1 MNDLPRVN
9 IETRIADEVRW
20 EFHRYPPGP
29 AGALSPHIHESY
41 QIGYSPNFPG
51 EYQYRNELHAVPIG
65 SLHVIHPGE
74 VHAARDPVE
83 RDRTTVF
90 ATAYVP
96 CSLVREAADESGAPD
111 ALPFFP
117 PVIRDPI
124 LVRCFEEWLRA
135 VRAHD
140 RLGPGTLH
148 QNTKRVAF
156 LTTLA
161 RRCGGGGEPGT
172 RTERETV
179 RKIRDYLHAHVED
192 AVSLGDLSALV
203 GWSPAYVNRVFRREV
218 GLPPYRYL
226 QRLRVERAAWRL
238 AAGAP
243 IAETAYA
250 TGFADQSHLTRQ
262 FKRFVGVTPGQYRS

>member
-9 IETRIADEVRW
+9 IETRIAEGVRW

-29 AGALSPHIHESY
+29 AGALSPHVHESY

-51 EYQYRNELHAVPIG
+51 EYRYGNEWHAVPIG

-74 VHAARDPVE
+74 VHAPRDPVD
-83 RDRTTVF
+83 RDRATVF

-96 CSLVREAADESGAPD
+96 CSVVRQAAQEAGAPE

-124 LVRCFEEWLRA
+124 LVRCFEEWLGA
-135 VRAHD
+135 VRGRH
-140 RLGPGTLH
+140 RLGRGTLD
-148 QNTKRVAF
+148 QQCTRVAF

-161 RRCGGGGEPGT
+161 RRYGGGGEPRAGK
-172 RTERETV
+172 ERETV
-179 RKIRDYLHAHVED
+179 RTIRDYLHAHAED
-192 AVSLGDLSALV
+192 AVSLGDLSRLV
-203 GWSPAYVNRVFRREV
+203 GWSPAYLNRVFRREV

-262 FKRFVGVTPGQYRS
+262 FKRFVGVTPGQYRK